1 MWNFPGPGIEPMS
14 PALAGRLLS
23 TAPSG
28 NPHRAWFMSVWNFLI
43 CSLRMD
49 LIFGTSQ
56 NPYRVK
62 SQDAVDQVT
71 DTILV
76 QSQV

>member
-1 MWNFPGPGIEPMS
+1 
-14 PALAGRLLS
+14 
-23 TAPSG
+23 
-28 NPHRAWFMSVWNFLI
+28 
-43 CSLRMD
+43 MD
-49 LIFGTSQ
+49 LIFGISQ

-76 QSQV
+76 QSQAISKPDVVQATS